1 MKKLSAKLNNRRGA
15 SILMALLL
23 FLICALA
30 GAAALTAAGSNIGRY
45 SYLEEDQQQY
55 LAVSSAAKLF
65 REQLDGLEASADF
78 EVKADKGNVE
88 FDKDKLTFLIKNP
101 TLTKSDVTI
110 KRNDDGITGGDLSK
124 LLEVDLG
131 GYVKNA
137 FYNYISSFSG
147 SSEELWNVAKSETDL
162 SSEDNYKLPNSFE
175 YNFTVDSDQE
185 EIGDVTV
192 TLKFGK
198 DDGTSEFTT
207 SAPWDV
213 RIGVKSADP
222 EYKTEYE
229 LTGELKAEVNVENGD
244 PERIISKYENT
255 LPDGTKEEIPI
266 ETYKILKSTAKVR
279 VTLDLDN
286 EISRVV
292 DSE

>member
-1 MKKLSAKLNNRRGA
+1 
-15 SILMALLL
+15 MALLL

-65 REQLDGLEASADF
+65 REQLDGLEAEAEITVSANPSD
-78 EVKADKGNVE
+78 VE
-88 FDKDKLTFLIKNP
+88 FVPATFTFSIKTA
-101 TLTKSDVTI
+101 TLDERGVTI
-110 KRNDDGITGGDLSK
+110 KRNGDGITGDDLSK

-131 GYVKNA
+131 AYVKNA

-147 SSEELWNVAKSETDL
+147 SSEELWNVAKSVTDL
-162 SSEDNYKLPNSFE
+162 SSKDNYKLPNSFE

-198 DDGTSEFTT
+198 DGGASEFTT

-213 RIGVKSADP
+213 RIGVKSSDP

-229 LTGELKAEVNVENGD
+229 LTGELKAEVSVENGE
-244 PERIISKYENT
+244 PQLVSGKYKNT
-255 LPDGTKEEIPI
+255 LPDGTVEDIPI
-266 ETYKILKSTAKVR
+266 ETYMILDSTAKVR

-292 DSE
+292 DSEEEAPGP